1 MLERIRRGNSLFDA
15 RLHPII
21 HVRCRVF
28 LFGRTP
34 SSVSAVRNEG
44 DVTRVL
50 AEMRRGGHGNLDPLL
65 PIVYAELQ
73 RLAQRQLRGER
84 SDHTLQTVDLVHEAY
99 LKLGALGHIEWQN
112 RAQFF
117 AIAAQAMR
125 RVLVNHA
132 VRRTRSKRGG
142 KRYQV
147 PLDEAM
153 IVSEAQSD
161 EVLALHEALSEL
173 EGINERLA
181 RIVEC
186 RYFAGLSI
194 EETAEALGISPA
206 TVKRDWTM
214 ARAWLHRALCE

>member
-1 MLERIRRGNSLFDA
+1 MSRLRFRAGPLRR
-15 RLHPII
+15 
-21 HVRCRVF
+21 
-28 LFGRTP
+28 
-34 SSVSAVRNEG
+34 VSAMRTEG

-50 AEMRRGGHGNLDPLL
+50 AEMRREGHGSLDPLL
-65 PIVYAELQ
+65 PIVYDELQ
-73 RLAQRQLRGER
+73 RLARRELRGER

-99 LKLGALGHIEWQN
+99 LKLGALDQIQWKN

-125 RVLVNHA
+125 RVLVSYA
-132 VRRTRSKRGG
+132 LRRTRSKRGG
-142 KRYQV
+142 KQYQV
-147 PLDEAM
+147 PLDDAM

-161 EVLALHEALSEL
+161 EVLALHDALSEL
-173 EGINERLA
+173 ERISERLA

-194 EETAEALGISPA
+194 EETAEALEISPA

-214 ARAWLHRALCE
+214 ARAWLHRALGE

>member
-1 MLERIRRGNSLFDA
+1 M
-15 RLHPII
+15 
-21 HVRCRVF
+21 
-28 LFGRTP
+28 RT
-34 SSVSAVRNEG
+34 EG

-50 AEMRRGGHGNLDPLL
+50 AEMRRAGHGNLDPLL
-65 PIVYAELQ
+65 PVVYGELQ
-73 RLAQRQLRGER
+73 RLAQRQLRSER
-84 SDHTLQTVDLVHEAY
+84 SDHTLQTADLVHEAY
-99 LKLGALGHIEWQN
+99 LKLSALGHIEWQN

-125 RVLVNHA
+125 RVLVNYA

-147 PLDEAM
+147 PLDDAM
-153 IVSEAQSD
+153 IVCEAQSY
-161 EVLALHEALSEL
+161 EVLALNDALSQL
-173 EGINERLA
+173 EAINERLS

-214 ARAWLHRALCE
+214 ARAWLHRSLSE